1 MIILMG
7 VIIVENI
14 RESIWG
20 LDASVQL
27 ENGSFAPA
35 INLDNAATTPPFIQA
50 MADIDEQ
57 MKLYGSIGRGK
68 GQKSAHTTDFYVDA
82 REAIKEFVG
91 AKDERYTVF
100 YAANTTDG
108 INKLASALIK
118 SKHDM
123 VLATRM
129 EHHANDLPWRARG
142 RVVYADVDDQGRL
155 KMEDIEHILKRHRGM
170 IKYVTV
176 TAASNTT
183 GYINEVHHIA
193 KLAHAHGAKIIV
205 DGAQIAAHREFSMIG
220 CTPEE
225 DIDFFI
231 FSAHK
236 IYAPYGGG
244 AVIGLK
250 EELDKHIPAFYGGG
264 MVEAVFDKRVCYA
277 PAPDSYEAG
286 SPNYPGIVSM
296 VSAARMLKAI
306 GFEYITNHEQRLMH
320 RAIQGLRQ
328 IPEVI
333 LYGDNDY
340 TDDRVGIILF
350 NLRGVPSADTADY
363 LAAHY
368 GIAVR
373 HGAFCAHPYVRRL
386 TREPECPNCTPPAGM
401 VRVSFGIYNNENEV
415 DALIAAVKEMVNHN
429 ETVPV
434 LLHARR
440 RAGGLKND
448 VGRPFDRG

>member
-1 MIILMG
+1 MK
-7 VIIVENI
+7 NI

-20 LDASVQL
+20 LDALIQL
-27 ENGSFAPA
+27 ENGNFAPA

-50 MADIDEQ
+50 MAEIDEQ
-57 MKLYGSIGRGK
+57 MKFYGSIGRGK

-118 SKHDM
+118 SKGDM
-123 VLATRM
+123 VLTTRM
-129 EHHANDLPWRARG
+129 EHHANDLPWRARA
-142 RVVYADVDDQGRL
+142 RVVYAEVDVQGRL
-155 KMEDIEHILKRHRGM
+155 KMEDIERQLKRYRGL

-193 KLAHAHGAKIIV
+193 KLAHAYGAKIIV

-225 DIDFFI
+225 NIDFFV

-244 AVIGLK
+244 AVVGLK

-264 MVEAVFDKRVCYA
+264 MVEAVFDRRVCYA

-296 VSAARMLKAI
+296 ISAVRMLKDI
-306 GFEYITNHEQRLMH
+306 GFEYITSHEQQLMH
-320 RAIQGLRQ
+320 RAIEGLRQ

-340 TDDRVGIILF
+340 TDDRVGIVLF
-350 NLRGVPSADTADY
+350 NLRGIPSANTAEC
-363 LAAHY
+363 LAGKY

-386 TREPECPNCTPPAGM
+386 TQEPECPNCTPPAGM
-401 VRVSFGIYNNENEV
+401 VRISFGIYNNEADV
-415 DALIAAVKEMVNHN
+415 DALIEAVKELAFDKKVVSVM
-429 ETVPV
+429 
-434 LLHARR
+434 LQARR
-440 RAGGLKND
+440 RAGGLKNE

>member
-1 MIILMG
+1 M
-7 VIIVENI
+7 ENI

-20 LDASVQL
+20 LDTLIQL
-27 ENGSFAPA
+27 DNGTLTPA
-35 INLDNAATTPPFIQA
+35 INLDNAATTPPFKQA
-50 MADIDEQ
+50 MVDINQQ

-82 REAIKEFVG
+82 REAIKDFVG
-91 AKDERYTVF
+91 AKDEKYTVF

-118 SKHDM
+118 SKRDM
-123 VLATRM
+123 VLTTRM
-129 EHHANDLPWRARG
+129 EHHANDLPWRARA
-142 RVVYADVDDQGRL
+142 RVVYAEVDDQGRL
-155 KMEDIEHILKRHRGM
+155 IMEDIERQLKRYRGL

-176 TAASNTT
+176 TAASNAT

-193 KLAHAHGAKIIV
+193 KLAHAYGAKIVV

-220 CTPEE
+220 CTRAE
-225 DIDFFI
+225 DIDFFV

-244 AVIGLK
+244 AVVGLK
-250 EELDKHIPAFYGGG
+250 DELDKHIPAFYGGG

-277 PAPDSYEAG
+277 LAPDSYEAG
-286 SPNYPGIVSM
+286 SPNYPGLVSM
-296 VSAARMLKAI
+296 VSAARMIKTI
-306 GFEYITNHEQRLMH
+306 GFEYITNHEQRLMQQ
-320 RAIQGLRQ
+320 AIEGLRQ

-340 TDDRVGIILF
+340 IDDRVGIILF
-350 NLRGVPSADTADY
+350 NLRGIESVNTADY
-363 LAAHY
+363 LAGKH

-386 TREPECPNCTPPAGM
+386 TQEPECPNCTPPAGM
-401 VRVSFGIYNNENEV
+401 VRASFGIYNNGAEV
-415 DALIAAVKEMVNHN
+415 DALIAAIKEMACDKKA
-429 ETVPV
+429 VPV
-434 LLHARR
+434 MLQARR
-440 RAGGLKND
+440 RAGGGKNE